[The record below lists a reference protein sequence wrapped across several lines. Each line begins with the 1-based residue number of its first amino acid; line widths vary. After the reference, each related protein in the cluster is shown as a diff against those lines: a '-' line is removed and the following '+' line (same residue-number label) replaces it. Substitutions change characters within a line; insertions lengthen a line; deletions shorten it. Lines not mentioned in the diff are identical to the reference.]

1 MTIDFKSI
9 EGSLKINGWCI
20 IPNILNAE
28 EIAEA
33 KRLFYMWKDS
43 IPNHDKFHN
52 TCDPHGI
59 YKFHQV
65 GQQEHAWYI
74 RTNPKVQEIYK
85 KLWKTEELIVS
96 FDGTCYIEKSCRKK
110 DSIWTHSDQSPH
122 VNKFTCYQGFVSLT
136 ENKERTLVVYDKTH
150 LIHHLYFKE
159 KKMMTKSNWQKIDP
173 VDVEA
178 SVELKRVLHVP
189 AGALVLWDSR
199 TFHQNQYGRPNSEER
214 IVQYICFKPKK
225 DPLNTIAMQKK
236 RKKYFEDMR
245 TTSHWPCP
253 IRVNGLQPK
262 TYGDSSRL
270 IDYSKLKKPDL
281 ERFIEKIKSII

>member
-1 MTIDFKSI
+1 MTLDFKSI
-9 EGSLKINGWCI
+9 KESLKMNGWCI
-20 IPNILNAE
+20 IPNILNTE

-33 KRLFYMWKDS
+33 KKLFYMWKDS
-43 IPNHDKFHN
+43 IPNHDKFHG

-59 YKFHQV
+59 YKFHEV

-74 RTNPKVQEIYK
+74 RTNSKVQEIYK
-85 KLWKTEELIVS
+85 KLWKTEELVVS
-96 FDGTCYIEKSCRKK
+96 FDGTCYIEKECKKK
-110 DSIWTHSDQSPH
+110 DSIWTHSDQSPLL
-122 VNKFTCYQGFVSLT
+122 NEFTCYQGFVSLT

-150 LIHHLYFKE
+150 LIHHVYFKE
-159 KKMMTKSNWQKIDP
+159 KEMMTKSNWQKIDP
-173 VDVEA
+173 IDVEA
-178 SVELKRVLHVP
+178 SVKLKRVLHVP

-270 IDYSKLKKPDL
+270 IDYSKLKKPNL
-281 ERFIEKIKSII
+281 ERFMEKIMEII